1 MNEHDKINSKLIISA
16 NILSHPF
23 LSKYKNKA
31 LNIRT
36 YQSILQITL
45 TAPSVNLNDFYRE
58 IREKAKEKF
67 NIPFHS
73 KIAPVI
79 SVRAAYL
86 YDAVMIYG
94 KIWIWWNLYW
104 WLKKYL
110 RKMFTNQH
118 KPRRR
123 CSKMAGIWGMEGRW
137 CKNTFLTTCT
147 HQSKAFK

>member
-1 MNEHDKINSKLIISA
+1 MNELQNWVMDEYNETITWLTFSD
-16 NILSHPF
+16 NILNHPF

-31 LNIRT
+31 LNQRT

-58 IREKAKEKF
+58 IRDKAKEKF
-67 NIPFHS
+67 NIPYHA

-94 KIWIWWNLYW
+94 NVWWFLFSQNFHLMFLQTQ
-104 WLKKYL
+104 LKRQQK
-110 RKMFTNQH
+110 
-118 KPRRR
+118 
-123 CSKMAGIWGMEGRW
+123 CSRMVA
-137 CKNTFLTTCT
+137 T
-147 HQSKAFK
+147 